1 MTEKNKDWMP
11 EALSE
16 QEQQQLAD
24 DQEFLMRQFSALCCP
39 ALPEGLSAQNIW
51 EKICAGEGDGQITV
65 DPSTIDVQMEGTEEK
80 ETVLESETE
89 NPSKEKNNV
98 IIFPQKKEQ
107 QEKVRTIS
115 AAQRRRRWAIACTL
129 VLVVGLSAAFWK
141 YGRTSMNAGGAIV
154 QNTAAA
160 DQATEEAVEE
170 SAEVE
175 ETVEAVEE
183 ESATQEAAMPKAV
196 MQQTPQAANE
206 APQTESGT
214 TSADSV
220 QPQSE
225 PSAQSNDAPAVQS
238 DAAGNQQDTQE
249 REELRQRMLDSLASP
264 QQEKAVTES
273 TVTEQQDE
281 EQVNPTTGGEG
292 ETPKAEP
299 QTGVMMAQAPQE
311 QTESESAQPETET
324 TTEAANALEE
334 GLKQAQQSKVQTYSV
349 KGGSLSYDPSTA
361 TMTVLYRNGEQ
372 AATVQLAANAQ
383 VLASER
389 SFAELVSDE
398 QANTVTMTVYSLEEL
413 SKPEK
418 VNSICH
424 QGTLFDIYQSGTDSY
439 TLMTS
444 VWFTREQIEAGDFLP
459 TIDNSEIEL
468 KKINIIE
475 GYGQQEEINYLLTST
490 LTMDSTKTRAD
501 LYLK

>member
-1 MTEKNKDWMP
+1 
-11 EALSE
+11 
-16 QEQQQLAD
+16 
-24 DQEFLMRQFSALCCP
+24 
-39 ALPEGLSAQNIW
+39 
-51 EKICAGEGDGQITV
+51 
-65 DPSTIDVQMEGTEEK
+65 
-80 ETVLESETE
+80 
-89 NPSKEKNNV
+89 
-98 IIFPQKKEQ
+98 
-107 QEKVRTIS
+107 
-115 AAQRRRRWAIACTL
+115 
-129 VLVVGLSAAFWK
+129 
-141 YGRTSMNAGGAIV
+141 MNAGGAIV

-175 ETVEAVEE
+175 ETVEAVED

-196 MQQTPQAANE
+196 MQQAPQAANE

-334 GLKQAQQSKVQTYSV
+334 GLNQAQRSKVQTYSV

-361 TMTVLYRNGEQ
+361 AMTVLYRNGEQ

-444 VWFTREQIEAGDFLP
+444 VWFTREQIESGDFLP